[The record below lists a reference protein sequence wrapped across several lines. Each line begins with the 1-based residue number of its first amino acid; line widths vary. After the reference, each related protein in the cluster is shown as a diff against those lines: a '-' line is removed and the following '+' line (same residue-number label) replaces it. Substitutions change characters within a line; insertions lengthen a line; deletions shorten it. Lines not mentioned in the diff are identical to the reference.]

1 MSSDLP
7 FTRDTFIA
15 RAPEQVSGDLDG
27 QVVLLSMTNE
37 KYFRMNEVGSRVWQ
51 LIEKPITVGEIV
63 AQLRTEFDV
72 SEEKCENQVILFL
85 NRLKRIKLLDHKK

>member
-7 FTRDTFIA
+7 FSRDTLIA

-27 QVVLLSMTNE
+27 QVVLLSMANE
-37 KYFRMNEVGSRVWQ
+37 KYFKLNEVGSRVWQ

-63 AQLRTEFDV
+63 ALLRTEFDV
-72 SEEKCENQVILFL
+72 SKEQCEEQVLSFL
-85 NRLKRIKLLDHKK
+85 QQLKKTKLLDHKK